1 VSEKRVL
8 RSFGLTAAIAAAVLA
23 VGAGAP
29 LPARAAARIDDG
41 ARAALANAAPTD
53 MLDMLV
59 VLRQQARLPIGP
71 SASRSARLEAVLRAL
86 RAHADLHQRPLI
98 TLLARAKAAG
108 RVQRV
113 RPFWI
118 FNGLEVVAQP
128 DVIAELAA
136 QPAVEEIRYNA
147 TVQAPAAPAATTGPP
162 EPNIALVNAPALWDR
177 GHVGQG
183 VVVASMDTGV
193 DATHPALAASFRGG
207 ANSWYDPSGQHPS
220 TPTDVSGH
228 GTWTTGVMVGSAAG
242 GTSVGVAPGARWIA
256 AKIFDDRGVGTTAR
270 IHSAFQWLLDPDG
283 NPSTDD
289 AANVVDESW
298 NMSGTGCLL
307 EFQLDLHNLRAAG
320 VLPVFSAGNRGP
332 NAGSSVSPAN
342 NPEAF
347 AVGGT
352 DLGDTVD
359 PSSSRGPSACGGQTV
374 YPSITAP
381 GVDVYTTDLYG
392 TYAIE
397 TGTSLA
403 AAHASGALA
412 LLLDAFPNLSAE
424 QQETALRNGALDL
437 GSPGA
442 DDAYGSGRLD
452 VLAAYNWAAS
462 APDFS
467 VSATPGSASTMP
479 GGSVSYD
486 VAVAGVND
494 FSSTVS
500 LALSGLPSGKAT
512 ATFSPATIT
521 GGSGTSALTVAT
533 AATLAPGTYPLTIS
547 ATAGTIT
554 RTAAT
559 VLVVTAPPDFTLS
572 AAPASASTLRG
583 GSVSYTLTAASQGG
597 FAGTVTL
604 SASGLPAGA
613 TATFSPTSI
622 GGGAGTST
630 LTIATTTSVAPGS
643 YAITL
648 SGASGQLSHTATVTL
663 VVTAAPDF
671 AVAIAPASATVTA
684 GLNTA
689 YTVTVSAL
697 GGFAGNVSLSVS
709 GLPSAATGS
718 FSTNPV
724 IRSGTSTL
732 TIRTAR
738 YTTRGTFTIKVTG
751 KSGTLTRQATAT
763 LVVKA

>member
-1 VSEKRVL
+1 VSTTSL
-8 RSFGLTAAIAAAVLA
+8 RRPCGLTAAIAALVLA

-29 LPARAAARIDDG
+29 LPARAAVKLDP
-41 ARAALANAAPTD
+41 AASAVLASAAPTD
-53 MLDMLV
+53 MVDMLV
-59 VLRQQARLPIGP
+59 VLGQQARIPTEP

-86 RAHADLHQRPLI
+86 RNHADVHQRPLI

-108 RVQRV
+108 RVQHV

-118 FNGLEVVAQP
+118 FNGLEVIAQP
-128 DVIAELAA
+128 GVIAELAA
-136 QPAVEEIRYNA
+136 LPAVEQIRYNA

-183 VVVASMDTGV
+183 VVVGSMDTGV

-207 ANSWYDPSGQHPS
+207 SNSWYDPNGQHPT

-256 AKIFDDRGVGTTAR
+256 AKIFDDRGVATTAR
-270 IHSAFQWLLDPDG
+270 IHSAFQWMLDPDG
-283 NPSTDD
+283 NPATDD
-289 AANVVDESW
+289 APNVVNESW

-332 NAGSSVSPAN
+332 NANSSVSPAN

-352 DLGDTVD
+352 DLGDTID
-359 PSSSRGPSACGGQTV
+359 PSSSRGPSACGQTV
-374 YPSITAP
+374 YPSLAAP

-403 AAHASGALA
+403 AAHVSGALA
-412 LLLDAFPNLSAE
+412 LLLDALPNLSAE
-424 QQETALRNGALDL
+424 QQETALRTGALDL
-437 GSPGA
+437 GAPGA

-467 VSATPGSASTMP
+467 VSATPGSASTSP
-479 GGSVSYD
+479 GGGVTYD
-486 VAVAGVND
+486 VSVAGVNGFGGD
-494 FSSTVS
+494 VS
-500 LALSGLPSGKAT
+500 LSLSGLPSGKAT
-512 ATFSPATIT
+512 ATFSPATIV
-521 GGSGTSALTVAT
+521 GGSGTATLSVAT
-533 AATLAPGTYPLTIS
+533 TTSIAPGTYPLTIT
-547 ATAGTIT
+547 ATSGTLT

-559 VLVVTAPPDFTLS
+559 ALVVVAPPNFALS
-572 AAPASASTLRG
+572 ATPASASTLRG
-583 GSVSYTLTAASQGG
+583 GSVSYTVTSASQGG
-597 FAGTVTL
+597 FAGDVALSVT
-604 SASGLPAGA
+604 GMPAGA
-613 TATFSPTSI
+613 TATFSPATI
-622 GGGAGTST
+622 AGGAGSSA

-643 YAITL
+643 YALTV
-648 SGASGQLSHTATVTL
+648 SGASGQLAHTAVVTL

-671 AVAIAPASATVTA
+671 SLAITPASATVSA
-684 GLNTA
+684 GLNTS

-697 GGFAGNVSLSVS
+697 GGFTGTVSLSVS

-718 FSTNPV
+718 FSPSS
-724 IRSGTSTL
+724 IARSGTSTL

-751 KSGTLTRQATAT
+751 KSGTLTRQVTAT